1 MKIHRNTIWLI
12 PLAFLV
18 TFPLWSIPVG
28 DFLTPRGGFDPDIN
42 KESADHHNFTMQT
55 VTILQNQKGKDT
67 AVIRAANA
75 RTKPDDLNIVIL
87 DQVVAEIFDDNGNVT
102 HITSKSGEYNLTYR
116 ALTLIKDVVL
126 NKTQDNHF
134 MYTDLLIYN
143 SQQHTVVSPGKT
155 KIKSENAEIIGGSLD
170 YNIISQTYVID
181 KRVKCLINGFIE
193 P

>member
-28 DFLTPRGGFDPDIN
+28 EFLTPRGGFDPNIN
-42 KESADHHNFTMQT
+42 TENDDHHNFTMQT

-75 RTKPDDLNIVIL
+75 RTKPDELDVVIL
-87 DQVVAEIFDDNGNVT
+87 DKVSADVFDDNGDVT
-102 HITSKSGEYNLTYR
+102 LITSQSGEYNMTGKV
-116 ALTLIKDVVL
+116 LTLLKDVVL
-126 NKTQDNHF
+126 NKTQEKQF
-134 MYTDLLIYN
+134 MYTDLLVYN
-143 SQQHTVVSPGKT
+143 SDQRTVISPGKT
-155 KIKSENAEIIGGSLD
+155 RLKSETAEIDGGSFD
-170 YNIISQTYVID
+170 YNIANQTYIFT

>member
-1 MKIHRNTIWLI
+1 MRIHRNTIWLI

-28 DFLTPRGGFDPDIN
+28 EFLTPRGGFDPDIN
-42 KESADHHNFTMQT
+42 KENADQHNFTMQT
-55 VTILQNQKGKDT
+55 VTILQNQNGKDT

-75 RTKPDDLNIVIL
+75 RTNPDNLEVVIL
-87 DQVVAEIFDDNGNVT
+87 DKVSADVFDDSGSMT
-102 HITSKSGEYNLTYR
+102 LITSQRGEYNAT
-116 ALTLIKDVVL
+116 AKVLTLIKDVVL
-126 NKTQDNHF
+126 NKTQEKQS

-143 SQQHTVVSPGKT
+143 SDQRTVNSPGKT
-155 KIKSENAEIIGGSLD
+155 RLKSETAEIDGGAFD
-170 YNIISQTYVID
+170 YNIANQTYIFN

>member
-28 DFLTPRGGFDPDIN
+28 EFLTPRGGFDPDIN
-42 KESADHHNFTMQT
+42 KESTDHHNFTMQT
-55 VTILQNQKGKDT
+55 VTILQNQHGKDT

-75 RTKPDDLNIVIL
+75 RTNPDDLDVVIL
-87 DQVVAEIFDDNGNVT
+87 DKVSADVFDDNGNAT
-102 HITSKSGEYNLTYR
+102 LITSQSGEYNMTGKV
-116 ALTLIKDVVL
+116 LTLIKDVVL
-126 NKTQDNHF
+126 NKTQEKQS

-143 SQQHTVVSPGKT
+143 SAQRTVNSPGKT
-155 KIKSENAEIIGGSLD
+155 RLKSETAEIDGGGFD
-170 YNIISQTYVID
+170 YNIASQTYIFD
-181 KRVKCLINGFIE
+181 NRVTCLINGFIE